1 MAQHTSAKK
10 RIVRN
15 EKRRVINH
23 ARISRIRTFVKK
35 VENAIAAGNKEL
47 AAEAFKLAQPELQRG
62 VTRGVLLKNT
72 VARKLSRLS
81 KGIKAL
87 SA

>member
-1 MAQHTSAKK
+1 MAQHKSAKK
-10 RIVRN
+10 RILRN

-47 AAEAFKLAQPELQRG
+47 ASDAFKLAQPELHRG
-62 VTRGVLLKNT
+62 VTHGV
-72 VARKLSRLS
+72 
-81 KGIKAL
+81 
-87 SA
+87 

>member
-1 MAQHTSAKK
+1 M
-10 RIVRN
+10 
-15 EKRRVINH
+15 
-23 ARISRIRTFVKK
+23 KK

-47 AAEAFKLAQPELQRG
+47 ASDAFKLAQPELHRG

>member
-1 MAQHTSAKK
+1 M
-10 RIVRN
+10 VRAGL
-15 EKRRVINH
+15 ISGALIGIGFLLNH
-23 ARISRIRTFVKK
+23 
-35 VENAIAAGNKEL
+35 NKEL
-47 AAEAFKLAQPELQRG
+47 ASDAFKLAQPELHRG

-81 KGIKAL
+81 KGIKAI

>member
-1 MAQHTSAKK
+1 MAQHKSAKK
-10 RIVRN
+10 RILRN
-15 EKRRVINH
+15 EKRRVVNH

-47 AAEAFKLAQPELQRG
+47 ASDAFKLAQPELHRG

-81 KGIKAL
+81 KGIKSL

>member
-1 MAQHTSAKK
+1 MAQHKSAKK

-47 AAEAFKLAQPELQRG
+47 ASDAFTLAQPELHRG

-81 KGIKAL
+81 KGIKGL

>member
-1 MAQHTSAKK
+1 MAQHKSAKK

-47 AAEAFKLAQPELQRG
+47 AAEAFKLAQPVLHRG
-62 VTRGVLLKNT
+62 VNRGVLLKNT